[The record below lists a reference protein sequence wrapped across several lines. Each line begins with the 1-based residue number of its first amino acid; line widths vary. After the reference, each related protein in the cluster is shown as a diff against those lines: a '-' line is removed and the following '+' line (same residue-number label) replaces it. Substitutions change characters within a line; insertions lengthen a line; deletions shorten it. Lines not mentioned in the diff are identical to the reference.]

1 MKETEKQKKIRL
13 IIIILTIVGLVS
25 FLSQTVT
32 VFAYGIDNTTD
43 FYLLL
48 YPILFVSL
56 ILVLAK
62 SKFGILLTLL
72 TSISYSILL
81 TNEVGK
87 YLTFDFQNSI
97 LILVLLLPY
106 LIFLSLIPLS
116 IVYLT
121 DKTENRKKFQLTSIL
136 FALGFFAFIIFDRMD
151 KDYSRTVFL
160 DAVLKNNGI
169 VELKLKPGFADSREF
184 YVNTNSKELEKI
196 IKEKGEFVQGS
207 YFLSNTR
214 IQTNYKFNK
223 LQSLTIIEFNKN
235 IELPKL
241 TWNVDEINGNYDF
254 IRP

>member
-1 MKETEKQKKIRL
+1 MKQTEKQKKIRL
-13 IIIILTIVGLVS
+13 IIVILTIVGLIS

-32 VFAYGIDNTTD
+32 VFAYGIDKTTD

-48 YPILFVSL
+48 YPMLFVSL

-72 TSISYSILL
+72 TSTSYSILL

-116 IVYLT
+116 IIYLT
-121 DKTENRKKFQLTSIL
+121 DKTQNRIKFQTASVL
-136 FALGFFAFIIFDRMD
+136 FTLGFFAFIAIDRMD
-151 KDYSRTVFL
+151 KNYSRTVFV
-160 DAVLKNNGI
+160 DANLKNNGI
-169 VELKLKPGFADSREF
+169 VELKLKPGFGDSREF
-184 YVNTNSKELEKI
+184 YVKTNSKELEKI

-214 IQTNYKFNK
+214 IQTNYKFDK
-223 LQSLTIIEFNKN
+223 LKSLTIIEFNKN
-235 IELPKL
+235 IKLPKL

>member
-1 MKETEKQKKIRL
+1 MKQTEKQKKIRL
-13 IIIILTIVGLVS
+13 IIIILTIVGLIS

-32 VFAYGIDNTTD
+32 VFAYGIGNSTY

-48 YPILFVSL
+48 YPLLFVSL
-56 ILVLAK
+56 ILVFAK
-62 SKFGILLTLL
+62 TKLGILLTLL

-87 YLTFDFQNSI
+87 YLTFDFHNSI
-97 LILVLLLPY
+97 SILVLLLPY

-116 IVYLT
+116 IIYLT
-121 DKTENRKKFQLTSIL
+121 DKTQNRIKFQTASAL
-136 FALGFFAFIIFDRMD
+136 FALGFFAFIAIDRMD
-151 KDYSRTVFL
+151 KDYSRTVFV
-160 DAVLKNNGI
+160 DANLKNNGI
-169 VELKLKPGFADSREF
+169 VELKLKPGFGDSREF
-184 YVNTNSKELEKI
+184 YVKTNSKELEKI

-214 IQTNYKFNK
+214 IQTNYKFDK
-223 LQSLTIIEFNKN
+223 LKSLTIIEFNKN

-241 TWNVDEINGNYDF
+241 TWNVNEINGNYDF

>member
-1 MKETEKQKKIRL
+1 MKQTEKQKKIRL
-13 IIIILTIVGLVS
+13 TIIILTIIGLIS

-32 VFAYGIDNTTD
+32 VFAYGIGNSTYL
-43 FYLLL
+43 YLLL
-48 YPILFVSL
+48 YPLLFVSL
-56 ILVLAK
+56 ILVIAK
-62 SKFGILLTLL
+62 SKIGFLLTLL

-87 YLTFDFQNSI
+87 YLTFDIQNSI

-106 LIFLSLIPLS
+106 LTFLSLIALS
-116 IVYLT
+116 IIYLT
-121 DKTENRKKFQLTSIL
+121 DKTQNRIKFQSTSIL
-136 FALGFFAFIIFDRMD
+136 FALGFFVFIIFDRMD
-151 KDYSRTVFL
+151 KDYSRTVFV
-160 DAVLKNNGI
+160 DAILKNNGI

-184 YVNTNSKELEKI
+184 YLKTNSKKLEKI

-214 IQTNYKFNK
+214 IQTNYKFDK
-223 LQSLTIIEFNKN
+223 LKSLTIIEFNKN

-241 TWNVDEINGNYDF
+241 TWTVDEINGNYDF